1 MVNDAVAIILF
12 KVVGGIF
19 DKIQE
24 EGMTFSETMSEIIGS
39 FLTTVIYSVLIGV
52 GSGKMYDIQLFF
64 VPLCLGNF
72 DSL

>member
-24 EGMTFSETMSEIIGS
+24 EGMTFSETMS
-39 FLTTVIYSVLIGV
+39 
-52 GSGKMYDIQLFF
+52 
-64 VPLCLGNF
+64 
-72 DSL
+72 